1 MVTVPEDPATTERV
15 KAFVIPFLQGHVDR
29 TQLTD
34 GANAALTPEKLAP
47 VIAQLK
53 PLGTP
58 VFTYAGVKPGGSKN
72 PALLY
77 DLTFA
82 QGTLRLTIHIDP
94 VTNKFDVIFFA
105 PE

>member
-1 MVTVPEDPATTERV
+1 MTGA
-15 KAFVIPFLQGHVDR
+15 
-29 TQLTD
+29 
-34 GANAALTPEKLAP
+34 ANAALTPEKLAP

-58 VFTYAGVKPGGSKN
+58 TFAFAGTKPSGSKN
-72 PALLY
+72 PVLLY

-82 QGTLRLTIHIDP
+82 QGTLRLSIHIDP
-94 VTNKFDVIFFA
+94 ATDKFDLIYFA